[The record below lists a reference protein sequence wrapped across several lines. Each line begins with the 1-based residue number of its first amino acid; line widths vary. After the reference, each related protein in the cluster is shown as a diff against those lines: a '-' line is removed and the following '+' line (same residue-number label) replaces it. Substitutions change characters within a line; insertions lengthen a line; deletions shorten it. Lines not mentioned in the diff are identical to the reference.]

1 MIGVLF
7 YACVGFCLIKA
18 YQYEYKSMSM
28 ISVLWSALSV
38 ISILLVG
45 YFYWGDDINYM
56 EIIGVILVISGS
68 ILVLYEYETE
78 ILTKND
84 EISLKRE

>member
-1 MIGVLF
+1 MGMIN
-7 YACVGFCLIKA
+7 
-18 YQYEYKSMSM
+18 
-28 ISVLWSALSV
+28 VLWSALSV